1 MDCRFYQT
9 SQFAR
14 KASVSVRTLR
24 FYDKVGLLSPSG
36 RTEAGYRLYTDA
48 DLPVLQRILALKFL
62 GFSLDEIKRF
72 LKVGPA
78 QLQESLE
85 MQKAMMR
92 ERRAQLDA
100 VIQAIEETEGL
111 LCLNAR
117 DWDAV
122 IRVIRVIQMQETDD
136 WRKKYFTD
144 EQIKQGEEWSKKYY
158 TEEQRAKLAEWG
170 KNWTEQDQLVAN
182 QQWGALTAELNRL
195 VAAGADPASPEAQAL
210 AARWLAQVQGFTRGD
225 PGIQQSLNK
234 MWEGMRQAPAEE
246 VPYQM
251 PYSKEGEAFM
261 KQALTILKQRK
272 EQP

>member
-1 MDCRFYQT
+1 MDCHFYQT

-78 QLQESLE
+78 QLQASLE

-92 ERRAQLDA
+92 ERRAQLDT
-100 VIQAIEETEGL
+100 VIQAIEDTEVL
-111 LCLNAR
+111 LHCNAR

-170 KNWTEQDQLVAN
+170 KNWTEQDQLAAN
-182 QQWGALTAELNRL
+182 QQWGELSAELQRL
-195 VAAGADPASPEAQAL
+195 VDAGADPASPEAQAL
-210 AARWLAQVQGFTRGD
+210 AGRWQALVRGFTRGD

-246 VPYQM
+246 VPYPM
-251 PYSKEGEAFM
+251 PYTKEGEAFIR
-261 KQALTILKQRK
+261 QALTILNQ
-272 EQP
+272 QAQS